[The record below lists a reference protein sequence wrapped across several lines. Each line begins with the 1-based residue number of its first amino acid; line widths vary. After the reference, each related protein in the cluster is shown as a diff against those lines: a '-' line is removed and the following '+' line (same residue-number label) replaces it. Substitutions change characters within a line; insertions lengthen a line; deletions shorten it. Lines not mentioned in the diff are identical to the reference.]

1 MFAARSASPAYR
13 ETYSRIPAQEQSI
26 IIPEP
31 LRKRIKSIVRTN
43 KPGMH
48 YLITTRRG
56 KSFHVAAF
64 VRPHDTSEVT
74 LVVHSSFVQAF
85 GPIRKR
91 SYQGSN
97 IVLETMSDH
106 FREVLSNPTYFH
118 YDS

>member
-1 MFAARSASPAYR
+1 MFAARSASPVYR
-13 ETYSRIPAQEQSI
+13 ETYSRIPSQEQNI
-26 IIPEP
+26 TVPEA
-31 LRKRIKSIVRTN
+31 LRKRIRSIVRTD

-48 YLITTRRG
+48 YVITTRKG

-64 VRPHDTSEVT
+64 VRPYDTSEVT

-91 SYQGSN
+91 VYN
-97 IVLETMSDH
+97 DNHVVLETMSDH
-106 FREVLSNPTYFH
+106 FREALSNPTYFS